1 MPREHADEFHRR
13 LMAHGAAMWRRKK
26 RAAIKV
32 AKEAGWSII
41 NSKGRVLLGS
51 TANDVDGRQ
60 SDRNFAKPRLPKKRL
75 PPEGGGRGDR
85 WLSSSSEALAE
96 VPLAMAQARLA
107 LIIEEAGKDE
117 IARKLGWQ
125 PRRLDNL
132 LKGEHDLTVR
142 EMAMVLDA
150 AGFELGLDMKPK
162 SRGKSYG

>member
-1 MPREHADEFHRR
+1 
-13 LMAHGAAMWRRKK
+13 
-26 RAAIKV
+26 
-32 AKEAGWSII
+32 
-41 NSKGRVLLGS
+41 
-51 TANDVDGRQ
+51 
-60 SDRNFAKPRLPKKRL
+60 
-75 PPEGGGRGDR
+75 
-85 WLSSSSEALAE
+85 
-96 VPLAMAQARLA
+96 MAQARLA